1 MNNQQS
7 HQGQQAPETKA
18 IGDDVANAFD
28 EFMQAF
34 EAFKESNDERLNQL
48 ESGNNS
54 DVVTTQ
60 KMNRINRSLDE
71 QKSRMDELMLKNQR
85 PGIDGSHPISATQFE
100 HKKAFDDYVRRGNE
114 NGLRQFE
121 EKAMS
126 HGSDADGGYLVP
138 DETANEIGK
147 RLTAISPI
155 RSISS
160 VRTISSALYK
170 KPFAING
177 PASGWVAETDA
188 RPQTATATLSEL
200 QFPTMEL
207 YAMPAA
213 TSMLLDDAAVDIDG
227 PK

>member
-1 MNNQQS
+1 MKNK
-7 HQGQQAPETKA
+7 QGRMAPETKA

-48 ESGNNS
+48 ESGNGA

-71 QKSRMDELMLKNQR
+71 QKARMDELMLKNQR
-85 PGIDGSHPISATQFE
+85 PGIGRSQPISAIQFE
-100 HKKAFDDYVRRGNE
+100 HKNAFDDYVRRGNE

-126 HGSDADGGYLVP
+126 YGSDADGGYLVP

-160 VRTISSALYK
+160 VRTISSVLYK

-177 PASGWVAETDA
+177 PAAGWVAETDA
-188 RPQTATATLSEL
+188 RP
-200 QFPTMEL
+200 
-207 YAMPAA
+207 
-213 TSMLLDDAAVDIDG
+213 
-227 PK
+227 